1 MNVLETF
8 LPPDRLQALERQQIL
23 ADRANGAVLFAD
35 VSGFTPLTEAMTR
48 ALGQR
53 RGAEELT
60 RQLNRVYDAL
70 IAEIE
75 RFGGSVVTF
84 SGDAALC
91 WFEGA
96 EAAAQKAVACGW
108 ALHETM
114 RQFAAVR
121 LADGTTNPLAIKVTV
136 ACGMV
141 RRFIVGDP
149 TIRRIDVIAGSTVTR
164 TSTAE
169 HLAGRGEVLVDE
181 PTAAALGARIEIR
194 EWRTDAHTQE
204 RFAVIQPFRSDDSF
218 ALQNASAG
226 SNTPLPPELLKPWLH
241 AGVYER
247 IVVEGEVFLT
257 ELRPVV
263 AMFVRFSGI
272 DFDADEEAGEKL
284 DRFVTRVQQI
294 LARYD
299 GTLLELTI
307 GDKGSY
313 FYATFGAPHMHED
326 DARRAVIAARDLF
339 PLCREIGFIE
349 PLQIG
354 ISQGVMRV
362 GSYGS
367 TTRRMYGA
375 QGDEVNLAAR
385 LMVEAAP
392 GTVLVSGRI
401 QKGVA
406 NEFDLEPL
414 APIRL
419 KGKTEPLLPFVVQG
433 LRETRIQQLQEAY
446 YALPMIGREADF
458 SLVQEKWERAAR
470 GQGQIVGITARAGM
484 GKSRLTAEII
494 RMVRRQR
501 GSSYGGECQSFG
513 TNISFLVW
521 APIWRA
527 FFGMDANMPVR
538 RQLRA
543 LESELQEL
551 APGRIEAMPLLST
564 VLNFPLEEN
573 EFTRALEPEFRKSAL
588 HALLLECVNA
598 AAQEARAEGQALLF
612 VIEDTHWIDPASRE
626 LLQEIAAHIAD
637 LPVLLVLNYRPPEN
651 QVEHLPNVRAL
662 PNFTEIQLQE
672 LTGAQG
678 EGLIRAKLA
687 LHAPE
692 TADTI
697 PPQLLER
704 VLTQAQGN
712 PFYIEQLL
720 DYMHDRGVNF
730 KQLPDWETIELPT
743 TLHRLIL
750 TRMDQLNERQQLTLK
765 AASII
770 GRWFTLAHLCGY
782 FPRLGTIAEIETD
795 LGRLHQYDLVQRD
808 EPEPDVAYLFKHV
821 VTHQVAYESLPYAT
835 RAMLHE
841 AYAQF
846 LETHDDTSRAL
857 DLIAYHYDRS
867 DNLPKRR
874 EYLQR
879 AGEAAAARFANAE
892 AVDYFT
898 RALAIIPDGETSVRY
913 DLLTAREHV
922 YDVQG
927 EREKQR
933 ADLKLLEAAAAL
945 LHDNVKQARVSLQQG
960 WLAERVSDHENATA
974 QLIAVNKF
982 LRHAEIAPDVKNEI
996 ETEAAL
1002 LQGVIL
1008 WQQGDAHEAKPYFEA
1023 ALQGALQS
1031 GAGVAQGRA
1040 LSFLGTVYRETGD
1053 LARAESY
1060 YREQLAVAREN
1071 RDARR
1076 EWSALNNLGL
1086 INTTRGEFEST
1097 QQHLNEALRIVREIG
1112 DRLGEGLLLS
1122 NVAQAALEEGKYSAA
1137 LEDGQQA
1144 RQVAMA
1150 IGDRRT
1156 VCRILLNLGETYRLS
1171 GEFALAGQ
1179 HLYESLAMARELGD
1193 QLHQD
1198 FALTNLAAMAC
1209 DLEQRD
1215 QANGLVQEALP
1226 IAHAIGH
1233 REGTAFLLNTLAR
1246 IQAAN
1251 GDLYA
1256 AQQTGLAAVEI
1267 WETLEPLVYA
1277 LDAYAGLAE
1286 LALVGKELAK
1296 AQTYVNTILEYLD
1309 AHPTQRGA
1317 PAALNA
1323 ALAAYRVLSAQGDT
1337 RAQELLASA
1346 YAELQT
1352 RAARITDPAL
1362 RRSFLENVTVNQEIV
1377 RLVTTK

>member
-1 MNVLETF
+1 MNVLESF
-8 LPPDRLQALERQQIL
+8 LPPDRLEALERQELL
-23 ADRANGAVLFAD
+23 ADRADGAVLFAD

-91 WFEGA
+91 WFDGTEGA
-96 EAAAQKAVACGW
+96 TTRAVACAW
-108 ALHETM
+108 ALQDTM
-114 RQFAAVR
+114 QQFAAVR
-121 LADGTTNPLAIKVTV
+121 MPDGTTNPLAIKVTV
-136 ACGMV
+136 ACGTV
-141 RRFIVGDP
+141 RRFIAGDP

-169 HLAGRGEVLVDE
+169 HLAGPGEVLVDE
-181 PTAAALGARIEIR
+181 PTAAALGTQIQIR
-194 EWRTDAHTQE
+194 EWRTDAHSQE
-204 RFAVIQPFRSDDSF
+204 RFAVIQPFSSDSAF
-218 ALQNASAG
+218 VPQNASAASG
-226 SNTPLPPELLKPWLH
+226 APLPPQVLKPWLH

-247 IVVEGEVFLT
+247 IVAEGEVFLT

-313 FYATFGAPHMHED
+313 FYAAFGAPHMHED
-326 DARRAVIAARDLF
+326 DARRAVLAAREMF
-339 PLCREIGFIE
+339 PLCSELGFIE

-354 ISQGVMRV
+354 LSQGVMRV

-385 LMVEAAP
+385 LMQEAAP

-419 KGKTEPLLPFVVQG
+419 KGKAEPLLPFVVQG
-433 LRETRIQQLQEAY
+433 LRETRVQQLQEAY
-446 YALPMIGREADF
+446 YALPMIGRDAEFA
-458 SLVQEKWERAAR
+458 LVQERWTRATR

-527 FFGMDANMPVR
+527 FFGMDANMPLR

-543 LESELQEL
+543 LESELEEL
-551 APGRIEAMPLLST
+551 APARIEAMPLLST
-564 VLNFPLEEN
+564 VLNFPLEGN
-573 EFTRALEPEFRKSAL
+573 DFTRALEPEFRKSAL
-588 HALLLECVNA
+588 QALLLECVNG

-626 LLQEIAAHIAD
+626 LLYEIAAHIAD

-651 QVEHLPNVRAL
+651 QQEHLPNVRAL
-662 PNFTEIQLQE
+662 PNFTEIRLQE

-720 DYMHDRGVNF
+720 DYMHDKGVNF

-750 TRMDQLNERQQLTLK
+750 TRLDQLNERQQLTLK
-765 AASII
+765 ASSII

-782 FPRLGTIAEIETD
+782 FPQVGSVAEIETD
-795 LGRLHQYDLVQRD
+795 LARLQQYDLVQQD
-808 EPEPDVAYLFKHV
+808 DPEPDVAYLFKHV

-846 LETHDDTSRAL
+846 LETHDDPARAL

-867 DNLPKRR
+867 ENLPKRR
-874 EYLQR
+874 EYLRR
-879 AGEAAAARFANAE
+879 AGEAAAARFANTE
-892 AVDYFT
+892 AVDYIT
-898 RALAIIPDGETSVRY
+898 RALAIVPENAATERY
-913 DLLTAREHV
+913 DLLTTREHV

-933 ADLKLLEAAAAL
+933 ADLTALESVAAQLNDA
-945 LHDNVKQARVSLQQG
+945 VKQARVWLQQG
-960 WLAERVSDHENATA
+960 WLAERLSDHESATA

-982 LRHAEIAPDVKNEI
+982 LRHADPVPDVKNEI

-1008 WQQGDAHEAKPYFEA
+1008 WQQGDANEAKPHFEA
-1023 ALQGALQS
+1023 ALEGARR
-1031 GAGVAQGRA
+1031 ANARVTEGRA

-1053 LARAESY
+1053 LALAERY
-1060 YREQLAVAREN
+1060 YLEQLALSRAN
-1071 RDARR
+1071 RDVRR

-1086 INTTRGEFEST
+1086 IATTRGDFES
-1097 QQHLNEALRIVREIG
+1097 ALHYYAEGEKITREIG
-1112 DRLGEGLLLS
+1112 DRLGTGLILS
-1122 NVAQAALEEGKYSAA
+1122 NIAIAAVEQGEYTQALET
-1137 LEDGQQA
+1137 GQQA
-1144 RQVAMA
+1144 RQVATA

-1198 FALTNLAAMAC
+1198 FALTNLAAIAC
-1209 DLEQRD
+1209 DLEQWE

-1233 REGTAFLLNTLAR
+1233 RDGTAFLLNTLAR

-1251 GDLYA
+1251 GDLQA
-1256 AQQTGLAAVEI
+1256 AQQTGQQAVEI
-1267 WETLEPLVYA
+1267 WESLEPLVYA

-1286 LALVGKELAK
+1286 IALETGNLSAAREQVE
-1296 AQTYVNTILEYLD
+1296 TIIEYLD

-1323 ALAAYRVLSAQGDT
+1323 CLTAWRVLEQSGDA
-1337 RAQELLASA
+1337 RAGDVLQSA
-1346 YAELQT
+1346 YAELQI
-1352 RAARITDPAL
+1352 RANRITDPIL
-1362 RRSFLENVTVNQEIV
+1362 RRSFMEKVRVNREIV
-1377 RLVTTK
+1377 EKAGR